1 MTGSTALWIFF
12 VLITA
17 AVIFETTACASG
29 GLEEGMQDD
38 CRSISPNAWLASCL
52 DISSNKIADYAT
64 AKRVVQY
71 LQTEVQ
77 DISGRYNVM
86 WNLSPVIMSNTS
98 PPPYTTVDQIQNFY
112 SPSSSV
118 RVNGQVPNLT
128 LSINYPPPLKGPVG
142 ATGATGGPGKVGPT
156 GPEGSLGPVGMSI

>member
-17 AVIFETTACASG
+17 AVIFETTACAT
-29 GLEEGMQDD
+29 GLKEGLQDD
-38 CRSISPNAWLASCL
+38 CSSRPNAWLASCL
-52 DISSNKIADYAT
+52 DISLNKIADYAT
-64 AKRVVQY
+64 ANRVVQY

-86 WNLSPVIMSNTS
+86 WNLSPVIMSTVS

-142 ATGATGGPGKVGPT
+142 ATGATGIPGKVGPT